1 MSKPTQAVCTECGT
15 VNDDQPTYCPN
26 CGAEEPWEEEYQYDM
41 DDVEFPVIVS
51 WEMYNDNYEMWRQF
65 CYEVFGGPLKEED
78 IANMPSGFPRM
89 KYMCPMLYFKVTRS
103 SVEGPFLS
111 EKEAKEA

>member
-26 CGAEEPWEEEYQYDM
+26 CGAEEPWEEEYKYDM
-41 DDVEFPVIVS
+41 DDVNFPVIVS

-65 CYEVFGGPLKEED
+65 CYEAFGARLEEED
-78 IANMPSGFPRM
+78 IANMPSGFPQM
-89 KYMCPMLYFKVTRS
+89 KYMCPKLYFKVTRF